1 MDTRSQRSLLAAEDP
16 AYIVAAWSTG
26 HRAKR

>member
-1 MDTRSQRSLLAAEDP
+1 MDTRSRRSLLAAEDP

-26 HRAKR
+26 QRMKR